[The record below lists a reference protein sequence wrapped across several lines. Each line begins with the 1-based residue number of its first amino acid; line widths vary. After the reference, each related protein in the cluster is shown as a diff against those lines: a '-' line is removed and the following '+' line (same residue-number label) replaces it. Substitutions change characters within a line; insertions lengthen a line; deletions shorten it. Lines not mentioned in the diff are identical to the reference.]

1 MTIRLGTVA
10 RFDAHVG
17 LGEIEEATGTRFPFH
32 CTAITD
38 GTRTIDQGRSVGF
51 LVGPGGPGV
60 WEAVSVV
67 PLN

>member
-1 MTIRLGTVA
+1 MTIRLGTVTG
-10 RFDAHVG
+10 FDADAG
-17 LGEIEEATGTRFPFH
+17 LGEIEESTGERFAFH

-38 GTRTIDQGRSVGF
+38 GSRDIDEGRSVGF

-67 PLN
+67 PLP